1 MPPKVDFS
9 DTGEDPVAPLPVKRG
24 SINRPDRDELA
35 AASAVAENAGF
46 ATRSTASS
54 IDPVPG
60 RESEGIRRRRK
71 PGRPRDHLQ
80 SVSLL
85 NCTQRTF
92 SAFATFATM
101 IGTVCPIST
110 ASELCSKHT
119 LPEPNAVLG
128 LVE

>member
-71 PGRPRDHLQ
+71 PGRPKGPPTERVTFELYAEDLQRFRDLCDDDWDGVPYKHGFRT
-80 SVSLL
+80 LL
-85 NCTQRTF
+85 EAYAARAERG
-92 SAFATFATM
+92 SR
-101 IGTVCPIST
+101 SR
-110 ASELCSKHT
+110 
-119 LPEPNAVLG
+119 
-128 LVE
+128 